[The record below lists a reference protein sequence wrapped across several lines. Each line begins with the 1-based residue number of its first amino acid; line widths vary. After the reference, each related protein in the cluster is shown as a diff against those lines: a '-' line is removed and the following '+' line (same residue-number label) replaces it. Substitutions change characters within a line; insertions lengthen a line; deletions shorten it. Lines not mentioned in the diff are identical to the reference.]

1 MLKAYTVPIN
11 ADNQYYYT
19 EIKNTLNTITISLL
33 GVVVYSLVSLDV
45 NLNSPPDWFVN
56 MLYVFLIISI
66 IRKTFATSPT
76 IVFIKPSNF
85 RFKNWLA
92 KKLNF
97 ITTLF
102 VGVTCSAL
110 SSAINATPEDTLK
123 TSLIFFTCYCITT
136 ISLCFFGYFSIE
148 KTTIKGND
156 R

>member
-1 MLKAYTVPIN
+1 MLKAYIVPIN

-33 GVVVYSLVSLDV
+33 GVVAYSLVSLDV

-56 MLYVFLIISI
+56 MLYIFLILFI

-76 IVFIKPSNF
+76 IVFVKPSGC
-85 RFKNWLA
+85 RFKHWLA
-92 KKLNF
+92 KKFNF

-110 SSAINATPEDTLK
+110 YSAINATPKDTFK
-123 TSLIFFTCYCITT
+123 ASLIFFICYCVTT
-136 ISLCFFGYFSIE
+136 ISLCLFGYFSIE
-148 KTTIKGND
+148 KTTIK
-156 R
+156 RK